1 MPLDPQT
8 GRKRELKV
16 GVLVLAALVV
26 AALAVFFIGKD
37 DRLFGRKARYFVRFE
52 SVSGLAEGSPVQL
65 DGVVVGNVQDVN
77 LPTDIKQHE
86 ITVWLAIDR
95 RYAGRIRNDS
105 TAKIKTLGLLGDR
118 FIALSSGSPE
128 FPAIAMGAEIPTAA
142 QTNVD
147 QLISS
152 GEDVMQNVVQIS
164 HSLSSILDRMD
175 KGQGVLGKLTTDS
188 PEGEKL
194 GKSFQ
199 ETADSI
205 KGIVEKIEN
214 GKGPLGRLIDDK
226 ALGDQFAQA
235 VTRLNGTLGKLETG
249 SGALPALLDDP
260 ATKQKLDATLDG
272 LAKATQSLSAVAD
285 DLKSG
290 DGLLPKLIHDPEYGR
305 EVSEDLKQL
314 VNRLNLVSQRL
325 TEGDGTAAQLIND
338 PEVYLA
344 IKDILVGVNESKF
357 LHWLVQNRQKKGIE
371 KRYHEERQKQGEEA
385 APPPPGR

>member
-1 MPLDPQT
+1 MPLDPRI
-8 GRKRELKV
+8 GRRRELKV
-16 GVLVLAALVV
+16 GLLVVAALVV

-65 DGVVVGNVQDVN
+65 DGVVVGNVRDVN

-128 FPAIAMGAEIPTAA
+128 FPAIAPGGEIPTAA

-188 PEGEKL
+188 PEGQQL

-199 ETADSI
+199 ETADSVKAI
-205 KGIVEKIEN
+205 AEKIET
-214 GKGPLGRLIDDK
+214 GKGPLGRLIEDK
-226 ALGDQFAQA
+226 ELGNQFAQA
-235 VTRLNGTLGKLETG
+235 VARLNGTLGKLESG
-249 SGALPALLDDP
+249 SGALPALLNDP
-260 ATKQKLDATLDG
+260 ATKEKLDSTLDG
-272 LAKATQSLSAVAD
+272 LAKATKSLSAVAD
-285 DLKSG
+285 DLSSG

-305 EVSEDLKQL
+305 EVSADLQQL
-314 VNRLNLVSQRL
+314 ISRLNLVSKRL

-357 LHWLVQNRQKKGIE
+357 LRWLIQNRQKKGIE
-371 KRYHEERQKQGEEA
+371 KRYHEEREKQGEEA
-385 APPPPGR
+385 APPPGP

>member
-8 GRKRELKV
+8 GRRRELKV
-16 GVLVLAALVV
+16 GGLVAAALVV

-65 DGVVVGNVQDVN
+65 DGVVVGNVRDVN
-77 LPTDIKQHE
+77 LPTDIKQNE
-86 ITVWLAIDR
+86 ITVWLALDR
-95 RYAGRIRNDS
+95 RYAGRIRGDS

-128 FPAIAMGAEIPTAA
+128 FPAIAPGGEIPTAA

-188 PEGEKL
+188 PEGQQL

-199 ETADSI
+199 ETADSVKAI
-205 KGIVEKIEN
+205 AEKIET
-214 GKGPLGRLIDDK
+214 GKGPLGRLIEDK
-226 ALGDQFAQA
+226 ELGDQFAQA
-235 VTRLNGTLGKLETG
+235 VARLNDTLGKLESG
-249 SGALPALLDDP
+249 SGALPALLNDP
-260 ATKQKLDATLDG
+260 ATKQKLDSTLDG

-285 DLKSG
+285 DLSSG

-305 EVSEDLKQL
+305 EVSADLQQL
-314 VNRLNLVSQRL
+314 ISRLNLVSKRL

-357 LHWLVQNRQKKGIE
+357 LHWLIQNRQKKGIE
-371 KRYHEERQKQGEEA
+371 KRYHEEQQRQGEEA